1 MTSPIF
7 PSLEMCYN
15 STLNDRVAEWTM
27 EQDGITVKGTKDGL
41 LIRIDQGPWEE
52 RLDQLAARLEAGA
65 TFFQGGRAALEIGG
79 RELEQEGI
87 QQVRDLLARAGVE
100 LWAIASTCDTTVL
113 ATVRA
118 GLAPNLG
125 WGDRVRERGERKR
138 EPPPAAGGLV
148 VRRTLRSGQRLEH
161 PGDVIIIGD
170 VHAGAE
176 VVAGRHVIVWGKL
189 RGLVHAGAMGDES
202 AVICALDLA
211 PTQLRIAGHIARSP
225 EERRRRPTP
234 EMAQV
239 RDGRIEA
246 VTWHR

>member
-100 LWAIASTCDTTVL
+100 LWAIA
-113 ATVRA
+113 
-118 GLAPNLG
+118 NLG